1 MTASSV
7 NRDVTSICCASP
19 GPAFRASGA
28 SRAGRSR
35 RTLVAGAMAAGLILG
50 GVMAPGTASA
60 ADQSLPAGSTLS
72 DPLNNLAAMSGPS
85 TDFWR
90 LSPSSCISCSRRSYR
105 DPLLALQVW
114 GLVRASW
121 TGMCADKG
129 AAPGAKI

>member
-35 RTLVAGAMAAGLILG
+35 RAVVAGAMTAGLILG

-85 TDFWR
+85 TDF
-90 LSPSSCISCSRRSYR
+90 
-105 DPLLALQVW
+105 LASITQFLHQLFPPILP
-114 GLVRASW
+114 GPFIGS
-121 TGMCADKG
+121 TGMGSGESFLDWNVRR
-129 AAPGAKI
+129 